1 MDLLISQDPISPDYG
16 DIVWRNGPLRKEETT
31 QSRVDVVGQR
41 LLILLRTFKGE
52 WFLDTEYGIPYFQSI
67 LGMKTSKSAVDLIFQ
82 KAILAENGVKELTFF
97 ESTFVNR
104 QYSMTFRVKVTTGEE
119 SGLIT
124 ITPTS

>member
-1 MDLLISQDPISPDYG
+1 MDLLISQDPISSDYE
-16 DIVWRNGPLRKEETT
+16 DIVWRNGPLRKEDTT
-31 QSRVDVVGQR
+31 QSRVDVVAQR

-67 LGMKTSKSAVDLIFQ
+67 LAQKTSKSAVDLIFQ

>member
-1 MDLLISQDPISPDYG
+1 MDFLIDQEPVSPTYG

-31 QSRVDVVGQR
+31 QSRVDVVAQR
-41 LLILLRTFKGE
+41 LLILLSTFRGE

-82 KAILAENGVKELTFF
+82 KAILAENGVRELTFF

-124 ITPTS
+124 VTPTS